1 MVIESIEVGDFRNY
15 SNAKLEFHSN
25 TNVLYGDNAQGKTN
39 ILESIFV
46 CSTTNS
52 HKGSKDKELIRFG
65 KEEAHIRMYMKKR
78 EMTHKIDM
86 HLRKN
91 KAKGIAIDGVP
102 IKRSSELMGLL
113 HVILFSPE
121 DLRIIKNAPSERRRF
136 INMELCQLDPVYL
149 YDLAEYNKILAQRNK
164 LLKQIAFSPSMKDT
178 LFVWDEK
185 LVEFGGR
192 IIKRRKQFVE
202 EIAEIV
208 ETVATR
214 LTGGKE
220 IIKTIYEPNV
230 TAEEL
235 EEALNKSQERD
246 LKICSTSVGP
256 HRDDICFRNGEFDLR
271 KYGSQGQQRTCAL
284 ALKLAEIEIVKKIA
298 GDCPVLLL
306 DDVLS
311 ELDRNR
317 QNYLLDSIHDIQ
329 TIITCTGLEE
339 FIDNRL
345 TLDRIFRINDGTVIL
360 EK

>member
-15 SNAKLEFHSN
+15 SNARLDFHPN

-78 EMTHKIDM
+78 EMTHKVDM
-86 HLRKN
+86 HLRKH

-102 IKRSSELMGLL
+102 IRRSSELMGLM

-136 INMELCQLDPVYL
+136 VNMELCQLDSVYL
-149 YDLAEYNKILAQRNK
+149 YDLAEYNKTLMQRNK
-164 LLKQIAFSPSMKDT
+164 LLKQISFTPSLKET
-178 LFVWDEK
+178 LPVWDEK
-185 LVEFGGR
+185 LVEFGEK
-192 IIKRRKQFVE
+192 IIHRRQQFVD
-202 EIAEIV
+202 EIAGIV
-208 ETVATR
+208 ENIATR

-220 IIKTIYEPNV
+220 FIKTIYEPDV
-230 TAEEL
+230 QSGEMKQAL
-235 EEALNKSQERD
+235 ERVSERD
-246 LKICSTSVGP
+246 LKICSTTVGP
-256 HRDDICFRNGEFDLR
+256 HRDDICFMNGEFDLR

-284 ALKLAEIEIVKKIA
+284 ALKLAEIEIVKKVT

-329 TIITCTGLEE
+329 TIITCTGLQE
-339 FIDNRL
+339 FIDGRL
-345 TLDRIFRINDGTVIL
+345 TLDRIFSIKNGTVSL